1 MKLKILNFLLLL
13 SSLLGY
19 LEWGGGHHLLLIQA
33 EGEILTKLFTNPM
46 SVLHPF
52 ILFPMIAQLI
62 LLATVFQ
69 ATPSKHWTFIA
80 IGGLGLLLGFMF
92 IIGWMSLN
100 FKIILSTI
108 PFLVLALLTIR
119 EYRKTPSL

>member
-1 MKLKILNFLLLL
+1 MRFKILNLLLVL

-52 ILFPMIAQLI
+52 ILLPMIAQVI
-62 LLATVFQ
+62 LLYTVFQ
-69 ATPSKHWTFIA
+69 VRPSKRWTYIA

-100 FKIILSTI
+100 IKIILSTL

-119 EYRKTPSL
+119 EYRKTPNL